1 MKDIIVNLFE
11 ENSAGVAIILTI
23 LIVVLAIGGQ
33 FGFYTLAIL
42 LASKCFGFV
51 FKWVYVFGLWV
62 GVLILQSIFK
72 VKEVK
77 VKTDE

>member
-11 ENSAGVAIILTI
+11 EHSTGVAIILTI
-23 LIVVLAIGGQ
+23 FVVILAIGGR
-33 FGFYTLAIL
+33 FGLYALAIW

-51 FKWVYVFGLWV
+51 FKWVYVFGLWI
-62 GVLILQSIFK
+62 GVIILQSIFK
-72 VKEVK
+72 VTEVK